1 MSAAASEPKKRLFF
15 GSRSLGRMWFPFLIF
30 IAFLAALLSHE
41 ELVIRFLGN
50 ASIVARNTFVYGVQI
65 GLWISAAFLVQRG
78 ITTFFWDG
86 LIPNLTGRLVPRL
99 PKDVT
104 GIIVFFFA
112 GVGVLAT
119 VFDKSV
125 TGIWATSGILSVVI
139 GFALRNVIL
148 DVFIG
153 LAMHVER
160 SFRIGDWVMLHQNR
174 LETHI
179 IGEVIEI
186 NWRTTRLRTTSNNMV
201 VIPNSRLG
209 ETIMTNYMQPKPHF
223 RQDLHFVI
231 DYSIPPNRAIRILMA
246 GVKALAD
253 GESILENPEPEVRLD
268 EATLDGQRYEVRFF
282 ILPVNISPNE
292 SRHIV
297 NKSIVEHLGRAGVTP
312 SATRNEVYMAGGSEP
327 ARLDL
332 DDDHDRGRI
341 LGESELLRDLSESD
355 RNALIDSMKRH
366 DLSSGEVLYRQGAQ
380 GNSLFLL
387 AEGLLTSF
395 ISVASDQGEAKVEQ
409 IESGRHFGEDS
420 LLTGKCRTSTI
431 IAVTDAVVFEIS
443 KSPVMEV
450 TSRQGEFLAMLNRNV
465 ALSAERIHQSKKAA
479 AKRRK
484 ASPRRKKKTAG
495 VTKAIQTFF
504 TDLFPSNE
512 TDTTTSNK
520 PTPQESG

>member
-15 GSRSLGRMWFPFLIF
+15 GSRSLGRMWFPFIVFL
-30 IAFLAALLSHE
+30 AFLTALLSHE
-41 ELVIRFLGN
+41 ELVSRFLGN
-50 ASIVARNTFVYGVQI
+50 ASVVARNSFIYGVQI
-65 GLWISAAFLVQRG
+65 GLWISAAFLIQRG

-86 LIPNLTGRLVPRL
+86 LIPNLTGRRVPRL
-99 PKDVT
+99 PKDIT
-104 GIIVFFFA
+104 GIIVFFFS

-119 VFDKSV
+119 VFDQSV
-125 TGIWATSGILSVVI
+125 TGIWATSSILSVVV

-160 SFRIGDWVMLHQNR
+160 SFRIGDWVMVHQNR

-179 IGEVIEI
+179 VGQVIEI

-201 VIPNSRLG
+201 VVPNSRLG
-209 ETIMTNYMQPKPHF
+209 ETILTNYMQPKPHF

-231 DYSIPPNRAIRILMA
+231 DYSIPPNRAIRILMS

-253 GESILENPEPEVRLD
+253 GERILEDPEPEVRLD

-297 NKSIVEHLGRAGVTP
+297 NKSIVEHLARAGVTP
-312 SATRNEVYMAGGSEP
+312 SANRNEVFIAKDSEP
-327 ARLDL
+327 PRLNL
-332 DDDHDRGRI
+332 ENSDDRNRI
-341 LGESELLRDLSESD
+341 LKESELLRDLPAPD
-355 RNALIDSMKRH
+355 RDELIRSMKRM
-366 DLSSGEVLYRQGAQ
+366 DLAVGDVLYSQGSR
-380 GNSLFLL
+380 GESLYLL
-387 AEGLLTSF
+387 AEGLLTSLLG
-395 ISVASDQGEAKVEQ
+395 ISDGEDETKVEQ
-409 IESGRHFGEDS
+409 FCSGRHFGEDS
-420 LLTGKCRTSTI
+420 LLSGKSRPSTV
-431 IAVTDAVVFEIS
+431 IAVTDSVVFEIPG
-443 KSPVMEV
+443 KLVMALA
-450 TSRQGEFLAMLNRNV
+450 SRNGEFLAMLNRNV
-465 ALSAERIHQSKKAA
+465 ALSAERIHRSKKRAT
-479 AKRRK
+479 KPRK
-484 ASPRRKKKTAG
+484 KSAGSKKKTTG

-512 TDTTTSNK
+512 TETTTSNK